1 MSEDDA
7 SVNQQQHSHDAA
19 SLLADIS
26 TMKSDMRDMKA
37 VVHKIAE
44 AVTKL
49 AILEDRQTSQT
60 TLMEKVLTR
69 VENVEDR
76 LRQFE
81 LRLAMADVQIQRI
94 AVIDQQVLDHQN
106 RLSSIH
112 AAGKTATVGIKAVWA
127 VIGSAAG
134 GAIAWVVTKALGQ

>member
-1 MSEDDA
+1 MSEDA
-7 SVNQQQHSHDAA
+7 NVNQPASHDAA
-19 SLLADIS
+19 LFADIS

-60 TLMEKVLTR
+60 TLMEKLLTR

-94 AVIDQQVLDHQN
+94 AAIDQQVIDHNN

-112 AAGKTATVGIKAVWA
+112 AVGKTATLGIKAVWG
-127 VIGSAAG
+127 VVG
-134 GAIAWVVTKALGQ
+134 GAVSAVLIWIVTKGIGQ